1 MIRALWLCISVCLSA
16 WPVQAGERILA
27 LSPHA
32 CEILAAI
39 GAVDEIVGVVEYCD
53 YPEVLKLL
61 PGVGGYNRI
70 HVESAMALKP
80 TLAVVMNDE
89 TKAVKKLRKLGVPVV
104 ASNPT
109 SINDMLAEIR
119 RLGLLSGHAQEAE
132 MLVGRL
138 EQRLDTL
145 DALKADTLK
154 TKERIPVFYEIWPN
168 PLMAAGGNS
177 LIHDLL
183 DRAGLENV
191 FADLPMEGPR
201 VNVEAVI
208 RAAPEVIIVP
218 AENRNIL
225 ERRRFWKQWLG
236 EDVSV
241 ISVHADLLHRPTPR
255 LIDGL
260 EELMEKIAG
269 LPVPQAINDE

>member
-1 MIRALWLCISVCLSA
+1 MIRALWLCTFVCLSA

-53 YPEVLKLL
+53 YPEMLTLL

-70 HVESAMALKP
+70 HVESAMSLKP
-80 TLAVVMNDE
+80 TLAVVMNDG
-89 TKAVKKLRKLGVPVV
+89 TKAVKKLRKLGVRVV

-109 SINDMLAEIR
+109 NINDMLAEIE

-132 MLVGRL
+132 RLVERL
-138 EQRLDTL
+138 EQRLDML
-145 DALKADTLK
+145 DALKVK
-154 TKERIPVFYEIWPN
+154 RRIPVFYEIWSN
-168 PLMAAGGNS
+168 PLMVAGGGS
-177 LIHDLL
+177 LIHDVLS
-183 DRAGLENV
+183 RAGLENV
-191 FADLPMEGPR
+191 FGDLPMEGPR

-208 RAAPEVIIVP
+208 RAAPQVIIIP
-218 AENRNIL
+218 TENRNIL
-225 ERRRFWKQWLG
+225 ERKRFWKQWLG

-260 EELMEKIAG
+260 EELMEKISG
-269 LPVPQAINDE
+269 LPASEAIDYE